1 MTSASDLSTQRPTE
15 RSRKLFE
22 LAGEHLAGG
31 IGSGTR
37 SARSGWKPHPL
48 FVDRASGSRVLDVDG
63 NEYLDYQMGQGP
75 LILGHRPAAVLEA
88 VTSTI
93 NERGSMFALCHDL
106 EGQAA
111 TAVAERMPSIE
122 LLRFGNSGT
131 ECVSYALRF
140 ARAFTSR
147 NIVLRFEGQYHG
159 WSDGI
164 HWSAHPALDDAG
176 PVDAPAVT
184 PASSGI
190 PPQLAETLIVLP
202 WNDVAAL
209 ERIFSERGAEIAAVI
224 TEPIMG
230 NAGGVMP
237 APGYL
242 ERLRELT
249 TEHGTLLIFDEVL
262 TGMRVGPGGAQELL
276 GVKPDLTVLAKALGA
291 GFPVAAF
298 GGRRDVM
305 EMAVDGRTMHGGTY
319 NSSPVACAAV
329 VAAMRETGKPGFYDD
344 LLARGRGLADSLVA
358 IADSHGLQ
366 ACWTGVGSL
375 FQLWFGVP
383 PPTEY
388 RSSQQLV
395 ASSPFPVFFAEL
407 LARKVLIQPPQ
418 EGLFLISGAHTDDD
432 VKQTLAL
439 AEEAMPAVAQAVENG
454 RVGPTAG
461 VR

>member
-1 MTSASDLSTQRPTE
+1 MSASDVRVQRRTDE
-15 RSRKLFE
+15 SRKLFE
-22 LAGEHLAGG
+22 LAGRHLAGG
-31 IGSGTR
+31 VGSGTR
-37 SARSGWKPHPL
+37 SPRSGWTPHPL
-48 FVDRASGSRVLDVDG
+48 FVDCASGSHVVDVDG

-75 LILGHRPAAVLEA
+75 LILGHRPAPVLEA
-88 VTSTI
+88 VTRTI

-111 TAVAERMPSIE
+111 TAVAERIPSIE

-147 NIVLRFEGQYHG
+147 TIVVRFEGQYHG

-164 HWSAHPALDDAG
+164 HWSAHPSLDQAG
-176 PVDAPAVT
+176 PVESPTVT
-184 PASSGI
+184 PSSTGI

-202 WNDVAAL
+202 WNDAAAL
-209 ERIFSERGAEIAAVI
+209 SRTFAERGHEIAAVI

-249 TEHGTLLIFDEVL
+249 AASGTLLIFDEVL

-276 GVKPDLTVLAKALGA
+276 GVTPDLTVLAKALGA

-305 EMAVDGRTMHGGTY
+305 EMASDGRTMHGGTY
-319 NSSPVACAAV
+319 NSNPVACAAV
-329 VAAMRETGKPGFYDD
+329 VAAMAETGRPGFYEE
-344 LLARGRGLADSLVA
+344 LLGRGRQLADGLVA
-358 IADSHGLQ
+358 VAESHGLP

-375 FQLWFGVP
+375 FQLWFGER
-383 PPTEY
+383 PPTDY
-388 RSSQQLV
+388 RSSQALV
-395 ASSPFPVFFAEL
+395 AASPFPIFFQEL
-407 LARKVLIQPPQ
+407 LARRILIQPPQ
-418 EGLFLISGAHTDDD
+418 EGLFLISAGHTDEDVAHTLAVADD
-432 VKQTLAL
+432 V
-439 AEEAMPAVAQAVENG
+439 MPEVARAVREG
-454 RVGPTAG
+454 RVGPKGG